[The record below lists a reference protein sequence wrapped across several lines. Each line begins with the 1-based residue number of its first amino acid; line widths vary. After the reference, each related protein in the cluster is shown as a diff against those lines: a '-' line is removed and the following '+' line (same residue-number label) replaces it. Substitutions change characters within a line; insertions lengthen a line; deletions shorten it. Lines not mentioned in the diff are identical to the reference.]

1 MPAGRLSA
9 MRLPDRA
16 TGLLIFGLG
25 AVVAYAG
32 SRLPPVPGQQ
42 IGPNVFPFVIGIGLC
57 LCGLMIAFRIG
68 HSFEEEAEAD
78 LAAHS
83 DLPTKEQV
91 LASHGSLYRLRI
103 LIPPA
108 LLVFYAMAADRL
120 GFYVTTAIMILTAAL
135 VFGARPRLAVPI
147 ALIAPVLVHLV
158 FYKLL
163 RVPLPAGLVPMPW

>member
-1 MPAGRLSA
+1 
-9 MRLPDRA
+9 MRLPDRI

-25 AVVAYAG
+25 AVAAYAG
-32 SRLPPVPGQQ
+32 SRLPPVPGQR
-42 IGPNVFPFVIGIGLC
+42 IGPNVFPLVIGVSLC

-83 DLPTKEQV
+83 NLPTEEQV
-91 LASHGSLYRLRI
+91 LAAHGPLYKLRV

-108 LLVFYAMAADRL
+108 LLIFYAMAADRL
-120 GFYVTTAIMILTAAL
+120 GFYVTTALMIVTAAL
-135 VFGARPRLAVPI
+135 VFGARPRLAVPL
-147 ALIAPVLVHLV
+147 ALIAPVLVHVV

>member
-1 MPAGRLSA
+1 
-9 MRLPDRA
+9 MRLPDRV
-16 TGLLIFGLG
+16 TGFLIVGLG
-25 AVVAYAG
+25 AVAAYAG

-42 IGPNVFPFVIGIGLC
+42 VGPNVFPFVIGVGLC

-83 DLPTKEQV
+83 DAPSEEEV
-91 LASHGSLYRLRI
+91 LAARGPLYGLRI

-108 LLVFYAMAADRL
+108 LLVFYALAVERL
-120 GFYVTTAIMILTAAL
+120 GFYVTAGIMILTAAL
-135 VFGARPRLAVPI
+135 VFGARPRLALPV
-147 ALIAPVLVHLV
+147 ALIAPLVVHLV
-158 FYKLL
+158 FYRLL

>member
-1 MPAGRLSA
+1 MRLS
-9 MRLPDRA
+9 DRV
-16 TGLLIFGLG
+16 TGLFTFALG
-25 AVVAYAG
+25 AAAAYGG

-42 IGPNVFPFVIGIGLC
+42 VGPNVFPLVIGIGLC
-57 LCGLMIAFRIG
+57 LCGLMIAFGIG

-83 DLPTKEQV
+83 AIPSEEQV
-91 LASHGSLYRLRI
+91 LAAHGFLYKLRV

-108 LLVFYAMAADRL
+108 LLIFYVLFVDAL
-120 GFYVTTAIMILTAAL
+120 GFYVTTAVMIVVAAL
-135 VFGARPRLAVPI
+135 VFGARPRLAIPV
-147 ALIAPVLVHLV
+147 ALIAPVVVHLV

>member
-1 MPAGRLSA
+1 

-25 AVVAYAG
+25 AVAAYAG

-42 IGPNVFPFVIGIGLC
+42 IGPNVFPLVIGIGLC

-83 DLPTKEQV
+83 DLPTEEQV
-91 LASHGSLYRLRI
+91 LASHGPFYQLRI
-103 LIPPA
+103 VIPPA
-108 LLVFYAMAADRL
+108 LLVFYALAVDRL
-120 GFYVTTAIMILTAAL
+120 GFYVTTAVMILTAAL
-135 VFGARPRLAVPI
+135 VFGARPRLALAV
-147 ALIAPVLVHLV
+147 ALITPVLVHFV

>member
-1 MPAGRLSA
+1 

-25 AVVAYAG
+25 AVAAYAG

-42 IGPNVFPFVIGIGLC
+42 IGPNVFPLVIGIGLC

-68 HSFEEEAEAD
+68 RSFEEEAEAD

-83 DLPTKEQV
+83 DLPTEEHV
-91 LASHGSLYRLRI
+91 LAAHGPLYRLRI

-108 LLVFYAMAADRL
+108 LLVFYALAVDRL
-120 GFYVTTAIMILTAAL
+120 GFYVTTAVMILTAAFA
-135 VFGARPRLAVPI
+135 FGARPRLAMPI
-147 ALIAPVLVHLV
+147 ALVAPVLIHLA

>member
-1 MPAGRLSA
+1 
-9 MRLPDRA
+9 MRLPDRLI
-16 TGLLIFGLG
+16 GLLTFGLG
-25 AVVAYAG
+25 AVAAYAG

-42 IGPNVFPFVIGIGLC
+42 IGPNVFPLVIGVGLC

-83 DLPTKEQV
+83 DLPTEGQV
-91 LASHGSLYRLRI
+91 LASHGPLYKLRV

-108 LLVFYAMAADRL
+108 LLVFYALAVDKL
-120 GFYVTTAIMILTAAL
+120 GFYVTTAMMILTAAL
-135 VFGARPRLAVPI
+135 VLGARPRLALPV

>member
-1 MPAGRLSA
+1 MT

-25 AVVAYAG
+25 AIAAYAG

-42 IGPNVFPFVIGIGLC
+42 IGPNVFPFLIGIGLC
-57 LCGLMIAFRIG
+57 LCGLMIALRIG
-68 HSFEEEAEAD
+68 HTFEEEAEAD

-83 DLPTKEQV
+83 DLPTEEQV
-91 LASHGSLYRLRI
+91 LAAHGPLYKARI

-108 LLVFYAMAADRL
+108 LLVFYAMSADRL
-120 GFYVTTAIMILTAAL
+120 GFYVTTACMIVIAAL
-135 VFGARPRLAVPI
+135 VFGARPRLAIPI
-147 ALIAPVLVHLV
+147 ALIAPVLIHLV